1 MKRYGS
7 QFFLALF
14 ICSLALLLYL
24 IGTYISAIVLAAVIA
39 SVFYPVYIQIK
50 STLKNNETAAS
61 ILMLICIVT
70 VLFIP
75 SGWFIGALSN
85 EAYEFYNN
93 TRDTMTIKHAQE
105 FLEGDSI
112 WVQRIKRLAALSGI
126 DPSADTFRSMVNEI
140 GKTIGLFLYKQLS
153 SVASNLLSFVLH
165 FFIMLLAVFYLL
177 RDGMRLKEYTI
188 QLLPLPAMQI
198 EKVIKKF
205 HEMGRAILLING
217 ICGVIQGFCGGL
229 GFYFFG
235 LGAPLLWGTVIS
247 FMAFL
252 PVIGASVVF
261 IPATAVLMLQ
271 GKINIAFAFLAFNL
285 FYSSIIEYLV
295 KPRLIGAGMHMN
307 SLMVFIGIIG
317 GIKLF
322 GIMGILYGPLII
334 TTFITMAEIYRTE
347 Y

>member
-1 MKRYGS
+1 
-7 QFFLALF
+7 
-14 ICSLALLLYL
+14 
-24 IGTYISAIVLAAVIA
+24 
-39 SVFYPVYIQIK
+39 
-50 STLKNNETAAS
+50 
-61 ILMLICIVT
+61 
-70 VLFIP
+70 
-75 SGWFIGALSN
+75 
-85 EAYEFYNN
+85 
-93 TRDTMTIKHAQE
+93 
-105 FLEGDSI
+105 
-112 WVQRIKRLAALSGI
+112 
-126 DPSADTFRSMVNEI
+126 
-140 GKTIGLFLYKQLS
+140 
-153 SVASNLLSFVLH
+153 
-165 FFIMLLAVFYLL
+165 MLLAIFYLL
-177 RDGMRLKEYTI
+177 RDGMKLKQYMI

-205 HEMGRAILLING
+205 HETGNAVLLING
-217 ICGVIQGFCGGL
+217 ISGIIQGFFGGL

-261 IPATAVLMLQ
+261 IPATAVLLLQ
-271 GKINIAFAFLAFNL
+271 GKINMAIGFLAFNI
-285 FYSSIIEYLV
+285 FYSSLIEYFV

-334 TTFITMAEIYRTE
+334 TVFITMAEIFRTE

>member
-14 ICSLALLLYL
+14 ICSFALLLYL
-24 IGTYISAIVLAAVIA
+24 MGTYLSAIVLAAVIA
-39 SVFYPVYIQIK
+39 SIFYPLYVRIK
-50 STLKNNETAAS
+50 IFFKHNETAAS
-61 ILMLICIVT
+61 IVMLFCVVT
-70 VLFIP
+70 ILFFP
-75 SGWFIGALSN
+75 SAWFVGALSN
-85 EAYEFYNN
+85 EAYDFYMN
-93 TRDTMTIKHAQE
+93 TRDTMTIEHAQQ
-105 FLEGDSI
+105 FLESDSI
-112 WVQRIKRLAALSGI
+112 WIDRIKRLTAFIGI
-126 DPSADTFRSMVNEI
+126 NTSADTLQSMVNEL
-140 GKTIGLFLYKQLS
+140 GKAVGLFLYKQLS
-153 SVASNLLSFVLH
+153 SVASNLLNFILH
-165 FFIMLLAVFYLL
+165 FFIMLLAIFYLL
-177 RDGMRLKEYTI
+177 RDGTKLKEYMI

-198 EKVIKKF
+198 EKVIRKF
-205 HEMGRAILLING
+205 HETGHAILLING
-217 ICGVIQGFCGGL
+217 ISGIIQGFFGGL
-229 GFYFFG
+229 GFSLFG

-261 IPATAVLMLQ
+261 VPATAVLLLQ
-271 GKINIAFAFLAFNL
+271 GKINVAIGFLAFNI
-285 FYSSIIEYLV
+285 FYSSIIEYFV

-334 TTFITMAEIYRTE
+334 TVFITMAEMYRTE

>member
-1 MKRYGS
+1 M
-7 QFFLALF
+7 
-14 ICSLALLLYL
+14 
-24 IGTYISAIVLAAVIA
+24 GTYISAIVLAAVIA
-39 SVFYPVYIQIK
+39 SVFYPLYLRIK
-50 STLKNNETAAS
+50 IFLKNNETAAS
-61 ILMLICIVT
+61 ILMLFCVVT
-70 VLFIP
+70 ILFFP
-75 SGWFIGALSN
+75 SAWFVGALSN
-85 EAYEFYNN
+85 EAYEFYIN
-93 TRDTMTIKHAQE
+93 TRDTMTIEHAQE
-105 FLEGDSI
+105 FLKSDSV
-112 WVQRIKRLAALSGI
+112 WVERMKRLASLAGI
-126 DPSADTFRSMVNEI
+126 NTSADTFQSMANEV
-140 GKTIGLFLYKQLS
+140 GKSIGLFLYKQLS
-153 SVASNLLSFVLH
+153 SVASNLLNFILH
-165 FFIMLLAVFYLL
+165 FFIMLLAIFYLL
-177 RDGMRLKEYTI
+177 RDGMKLKQYMI

-205 HEMGRAILLING
+205 HETGNAVLLING
-217 ICGVIQGFCGGL
+217 ISGIIQGFFGGL

-261 IPATAVLMLQ
+261 IPATAVLLLQ
-271 GKINIAFAFLAFNL
+271 GKINMAIGFLAFNI
-285 FYSSIIEYLV
+285 FYSSLIEYFV

-334 TTFITMAEIYRTE
+334 TVFITMAEIFRTE